1 MTEQTRRRRSQE
13 ERTAETREAL
23 IDAAIAV
30 IHQAG
35 YPAAS
40 TALIAAQAGV
50 SRGAI
55 LHQFGTRAML
65 MAEVVAEVYR
75 REAIIYEELVA
86 QGLTGQKVQ
95 DWPAILLDVLDRPA
109 GVAVL
114 EILQASRSDP
124 ELAELV
130 RNRQADVEDAALA
143 TVQMGLGGGRETAL
157 AVMRLMVWSV
167 RGLSIA
173 NLVMPTGIDT
183 RTPVALLSSLL
194 SFAAPSGRIDEL
206 EPLLARF
213 AQSLEQQTS

>member
-1 MTEQTRRRRSQE
+1 MTDTMRRRRSQE

-23 IDAAIAV
+23 IDAAIAA
-30 IHQAG
+30 IHELG

-40 TALIAAQAGV
+40 TAVIAARAGV

-55 LHQFGTRAML
+55 LHQFGTRAVL

-75 REAIIYEELVA
+75 REAAIYEEVVG
-86 QGLTGQKVQ
+86 QGKVGGRVD
-95 DWPAILLDVLDRPA
+95 DWPAILRDVLDRPA

-124 ELAELV
+124 ELADLV
-130 RNRQADVEDAALA
+130 RHRQAEVEDAALA
-143 TVQMGLGGGRETAL
+143 TVQSGLGGGRDAAL

-173 NLVMPTGIDT
+173 NRVMPAGIDT
-183 RTPVALLSSLL
+183 RTPVELLCSLLKLAAPGGRIEEIEALL
-194 SFAAPSGRIDEL
+194 APCSGND
-206 EPLLARF
+206 ARRD
-213 AQSLEQQTS
+213 